1 MKKADYLGSR
11 ALKGAMAVVL
21 AVGLCPVAPAMAQE
35 GATTSGEGG
44 VQNRHRQRR
53 QSMMPRLQSMKL
65 GPKKTEPRSS
75 RVRLPRIPVRQSMP
89 PVLFCLAYRT
99 RVASG
104 NLGATANGC
113 WMPMAA

>member
-44 VQNRHRQRR
+44 CSYSFVN
-53 QSMMPRLQSMKL
+53 
-65 GPKKTEPRSS
+65 
-75 RVRLPRIPVRQSMP
+75 
-89 PVLFCLAYRT
+89 
-99 RVASG
+99 
-104 NLGATANGC
+104 
-113 WMPMAA
+113 

>member
-44 VQNRHRQRR
+44 AE
-53 QSMMPRLQSMKL
+53 SSSIEAPADDAATSIDEA

-89 PVLFCLAYRT
+89 PVLFCLANRT

-104 NLGATANGC
+104 NLGATANGR
-113 WMPMAA
+113 WMPMVA